1 MVKIL
6 KDFEKENIE
15 FIPPKDVRQ
24 TPYLFDSSIRKG
36 YCDAV
41 IIPKTEEELIKTVKI
56 AIKHKTQITTRGL
69 GTNTNSSA
77 LPFGGILISTTKL
90 NKIKILKED
99 SFIET
104 EPGAIT
110 SQIKELADKNNL
122 YYPPD
127 PASYKFS
134 TIGGNIAL
142 NSGGASTLKYGTTR
156 DYVKK
161 IKIIDG
167 TGKIHIFGEKTHK
180 YSSGYF
186 LPSLFCGSEGTL
198 GIILKAWLKLI
209 PKPTHFKYYAIKNPD
224 FSKFSKLR
232 QFPFFNMEYLDILSG
247 SIINKK
253 KEAWLLL
260 AIDANSKQ
268 ILTATAK
275 ETEQLFKQLNLKYKA
290 SFDKSEIWNIR
301 KQLSPLSYK
310 YGKIKLSQDIV
321 LPLSKIEQMLKK
333 IEELQKQNQQIKIF
347 SFGHIGDG
355 NIHINIMTN
364 KKNIKTAKEVR
375 NHIFETLKKLNG
387 MLSGEH
393 GIGIDRKEFLP
404 HFIPYQEIEIFKQ
417 IKQIF
422 DPNNLMNKGKIF

>member
-1 MVKIL
+1 MLEIL
-6 KDFEKENIE
+6 KDFKKDNIE
-15 FIPPKDVRQ
+15 FIPQNDLRQ
-24 TPYLFDSSIRKG
+24 TAYLFDSSTRKG
-36 YCDAV
+36 FCDAV
-41 IIPKTEEELIKTVKI
+41 VIPKTEEELILTVKI
-56 AIKHKTQITTRGL
+56 AIKHKKQITVRGL

-90 NKIKILKED
+90 NKFQILQED
-99 SFIET
+99 SFVET
-104 EPGAIT
+104 LPGVLT
-110 SQIKELADKNNL
+110 SDIKNKAEEFNL

-198 GIILKAWLKLI
+198 GVILKAWLKLI
-209 PKPTHFKYYAIKNPD
+209 PKPKYFKYFAVKNPD
-224 FSKFSKLR
+224 FSKIAKLR
-232 QFPFFNMEYLDILSG
+232 QFPFFNMEYLDVLSG
-247 SIINKK
+247 SIVSGT
-253 KEAWLLL
+253 KESWLLF
-260 AIDANSKQ
+260 AIDAISKE
-268 ILTATAK
+268 ILDATAK
-275 ETEQLFKQLNLKYKA
+275 ETQKLFKSLNLDFKA
-290 SFDKSEIWNIR
+290 SFDKSEIWSIR
-301 KQLSPLSYK
+301 TQLSPLSYK

-321 LPLSKIEQMLKK
+321 LPLSNIEPFLKQ
-333 IEELQKQNQQIKIF
+333 IEKLQENNPQIKIF

-364 KKNIKTAKEVR
+364 EPNLKTATKVR
-375 NHIFETLKKLNG
+375 NNIFKELKIFGG

-393 GIGIDRKEFLP
+393 GIGIDRKPFLSQ
-404 HFIPYQEIEIFKQ
+404 FIPEQEIEIFRQ
-417 IKQIF
+417 IKKIF
-422 DPNNLMNKGKIF
+422 DPENLMNSGKIF